1 MTGNFQDK
9 KIYIWKSVIF
19 EIANSLYG
27 STNISAILRYKE
39 DIGRDAE
46 LDIVVKKKKKE
57 KEGVEMKMLRSAKVS
72 IINKALQ

>member
-1 MTGNFQDK
+1 MQCIEHGKT
-9 KIYIWKSVIF
+9 IYIWKSVIF

-46 LDIVVKKKKKE
+46 LDIVVKKKKE

>member
-1 MTGNFQDK
+1 MQCTEHGK

-57 KEGVEMKMLRSAKVS
+57 EGVEMKMLRSAKVS

>member
-1 MTGNFQDK
+1 MLIKFTSGNL
-9 KIYIWKSVIF
+9 S
-19 EIANSLYG
+19 SLRSPIVR

-46 LDIVVKKKKKE
+46 LDIVVKKKKE
-57 KEGVEMKMLRSAKVS
+57 EGVEMKMLRSAKVS